1 MQLHWERVLVV
12 SACATFWT
20 LAIMAMTKLKGF

>member
-20 LAIMAMTKLKGF
+20 LTILVAARFKGL